1 MNHPGPN
8 CLPRTFIPPSAVCH
22 VGVMAVLAALATPND
37 DDAPDCAP
45 RRIVSGHSDVE
56 LVVVQ
61 FEQNGTVGVPYVRMR
76 GAPTTAFESTLSA
89 DPKIQRFDRLERTP
103 NGTLYK
109 VSWEVDSPLVRC
121 MAGTSG
127 IIVEARGTAAE
138 WRLQIW
144 FEDRADASA
153 FQQCCTA
160 RDVPLRVDRLTS
172 LAGVAA
178 ESTRSVSERQR
189 EALLV
194 AYREGYF
201 DEPRRVSQRELAA
214 ELDISSSAVGGRL
227 RRGLANLLE
236 ETLVD

>member
-1 MNHPGPN
+1 
-8 CLPRTFIPPSAVCH
+8 
-22 VGVMAVLAALATPND
+22 MAVLAALSTPNTD
-37 DDAPDCAP
+37 GAPDCAP
-45 RRIVSGHSDVE
+45 RRLVSGLPDVE

-61 FEQNGTVGVPYVRMR
+61 FERNGTVGVPYFRMR
-76 GAPTTAFESTLSA
+76 GAPTTAFEAALAA
-89 DPKIQRFDRLERTP
+89 DPKIRRFRRLERSS

-109 VSWEVDSPLVRC
+109 ASWEVDCPIVQC
-121 MAGTSG
+121 MGETNG

-138 WRLQIW
+138 WQLQIW
-144 FEDRADASA
+144 FEGGADASA
-153 FQQCCTA
+153 FQRCCAA

-178 ESTRSVSERQR
+178 EAPGSVSERQR

-214 ELDISSSAVGGRL
+214 ELGISSSAVGGRL